1 MCAGPSRSGEAGAW
15 DEGLHPPRPLSG
27 RGQDRSQDAL
37 EAMKDFQGGPSRQR
51 EGCRVVKG
59 WATWASLAT
68 WRYLGFTRG

>member
-1 MCAGPSRSGEAGAW
+1 MGKSILRVGNGLCKGPEAG
-15 DEGLHPPRPLSG
+15 
-27 RGQDRSQDAL
+27 SQDAL
-37 EAMKDFQGGPSRQR
+37 EAMKDFQGGPSQQR